1 MLSRSKSNIGLEAA
15 YTLLCHRR
23 EGNNNTRMRIKP
35 QFVLPL
41 GNQAVMSFAEIN
53 GLCGDNNLDALT
65 GDNHEAT
72 ELGRRSALIFP
83 DPFGRTIFRRADKY
97 ASDLHLNLFR

>member
-1 MLSRSKSNIGLEAA
+1 
-15 YTLLCHRR
+15 
-23 EGNNNTRMRIKP
+23 MRIKP

-41 GNQAVMSFAEIN
+41 GNQTVMSFAEIN

-72 ELGRRSALIFP
+72 ELGRRSALISP
-83 DPFGRTIFRRADKY
+83 IRSAELSSGGRTNTPATSISICFGKGTDVAAMGTY
-97 ASDLHLNLFR
+97 VSSTI